1 MSKNVLYVGIDVA
14 KEKFDVS
21 FTINSQ
27 EFFGYESITND
38 KGGYKR
44 LLKQALKF
52 KKQTNSKAIHFV
64 MEATGIY
71 HCGLCEFLQDLPE
84 KHSAIVSV
92 VNPVR
97 TKSFSKS
104 LMLRTKNDKVDSQML
119 AQYAFFHK
127 PPITPKAPENIKKFR
142 ALIRYQET
150 LIKNRTQEIARFKS
164 SLDKEIQKLIQKN
177 IDFIEKQL
185 KEIIEKI
192 NEIVKNDEFL
202 KKQICL
208 LKTIDGIGDKV
219 AWKLLAELKF
229 DDPENIS
236 PKAQVAHAGLSPRE
250 YSSGSSVRGRTHIS
264 KMGNSGIRKVLYL
277 PALGCLKNENY
288 FTPFYKRLI
297 ENGKSHRQ
305 TQVAVMRKMVLTAA
319 AVLKNQQPFDPNWAQ
334 KMQQKHE
341 EALIQ
346 KIA

>member
-1 MSKNVLYVGIDVA
+1 MTLYVGIDIS
-14 KEKFDVS
+14 KDKFDVS
-21 FTINSQ
+21 FTVNG
-27 EFFGYESITND
+27 EVFGHETITND
-38 KGGYKR
+38 KLGFKY
-44 LLKQALKF
+44 LLKQAKNHRKKLKVE
-52 KKQTNSKAIHFV
+52 QIHFC

-71 HCGLCEFLQDLPE
+71 HCGLCEFLQESSE
-84 KHSAIVSV
+84 KHSALVSV

-127 PPITPKAPENIKKFR
+127 PPMTPKTPENIKKFR

-192 NEIVKNDEFL
+192 KDLVKSDEFL

-219 AWKLLAELKF
+219 AWKLIAELKF

-250 YSSGSSVRGRTHIS
+250 YSSGSSVKGRTHIS

-277 PALGCLKNENY
+277 PALGCLKNENH

-305 TQVAVMRKMVLTAA
+305 TQVAVMRKMVLIAA

-334 KMQQKHE
+334 KTQQKHE
-341 EALIQ
+341 EALMQ